1 MQNLRYA
8 LRGLRR
14 QPLFTL
20 IAVLTLAVGIGANTA
35 IFSLLYQVL
44 LQPLP
49 YAHEDRLVYVW
60 NTYPLMG
67 LQQASVSIPDYFDR
81 KTQAP
86 AIEDAAL
93 FNMRSLSLSEGE
105 PEQIRALRV
114 TPSFFSTLGRQPAL
128 GHAFTDGEAT
138 EGADQFAILTHNLWT
153 THFAS
158 DRSIVNKDIRLD
170 GLAYRVVGVL
180 PADFDLPARDIG
192 LLVPF
197 SFTANDKSDNSRG
210 NEFSMMIARLAP
222 GATREQLDAQMK
234 VIVNRNLD
242 RLPQFKGFATT
253 SGFGGYSVP
262 IREQLSGN
270 VRAPLLVLQVGVL
283 LVLLIACANVA
294 NLLLMRATGRHRE
307 IAIRSAIGAGRSH
320 VIRQLLVEGLVLSA
334 LGAIAGLAV
343 GVLGV
348 NALIAL
354 AADQLPGS
362 LSATISWP
370 LLGAAA
376 ALAVLTGLIFGLVPA
391 ASALKTNVISA
402 LRDDST
408 RGSAT
413 RNTGL
418 TRASLVVIE
427 VALAVM
433 LLIGAGLLIKS
444 FSKLQGVNPGFSTEN
459 VLTAQIMLPAKRYPD
474 ADRRRAF
481 WTQLVEQASGI
492 AGVTSVGLTSNVP
505 FSGNVSSG
513 SYGIV
518 GYTPGPNEAAPHGRQ
533 EVVGGDYFKAM
544 QIPLVAGRAFSISD
558 TATSAPVVVID
569 KYLVDRYFKGRDPIG
584 QQIQRG
590 GSQSP
595 PITIVGVV
603 GTINAIDLGQPVL
616 KERLY
621 YPVTQGNRA
630 GMAIM
635 IKTSLDPQTLVG
647 PLRDVV
653 RNLDPEQPLSNIRTM
668 DQWVSR
674 SLQTRRAP
682 TLLIAIF
689 GGVALVLSGIGIYG
703 VLAFGVAQRTREMGI
718 RQALG
723 ADRGTIV
730 KLVLGQGLKM
740 TMLGVV
746 LGLGGALGLSRYL
759 ESQLFGVGTRDI
771 AVFVGVAAILIA
783 VALAACYIPARRT
796 TRIDPMKA
804 LRDA

>member
-20 IAVLTLAVGIGANTA
+20 VAVLTLAVGIGANTA

-44 LQPLP
+44 LRPLP

-67 LQQASVSIPDYFDR
+67 LQQATVSIPDYLDR
-81 KTQAP
+81 RAQAP
-86 AIEDAAL
+86 AIEDATL
-93 FNMRSLSLSEGE
+93 FNTRSLSLSEGE

-114 TPSFFSTLGRQPAL
+114 TPSFFSTLGRQPVL
-128 GHAFTDGEAT
+128 GRGFTEADAT
-138 EGADQFAILTHNLWT
+138 EGADQYAILTHSLWT
-153 THFAS
+153 SHFAA
-158 DRSIVNKDIRLD
+158 DQSIVNRDIRLD
-170 GLAYRVVGVL
+170 GVAYRVVGVL
-180 PADFDLPARDIG
+180 PDDFDLPARDIG
-192 LLVPF
+192 MLVPF
-197 SFTANDKSDNSRG
+197 SFTANDRSDNARG

-234 VIVNRNLD
+234 AIVARNLD
-242 RLPQFKGFATT
+242 RLPQSRPFVTS
-253 SGFGGYSVP
+253 SGFSGYSVP

-270 VRAPLLVLQVGVL
+270 IRAPLLLLQVGVL

-307 IAIRSAIGAGRSH
+307 VAIRSAIGAGRGH
-320 VIRQLLVEGLVLSA
+320 VIRQLLVEGLVLSV
-334 LGAIAGLAV
+334 LGAFAGVVV

-348 NALIAL
+348 QALLAL
-354 AADQLPGS
+354 AADQLPGRLTAS
-362 LSATISWP
+362 LSWP
-370 LLGAAA
+370 LLGSAA
-376 ALAVLTGLIFGLVPA
+376 ALAILTGLVFGLVPA
-391 ASALKTNVISA
+391 ASALRTNVIGA

-413 RNTGL
+413 RATGI
-418 TRASLVVIE
+418 TRASLVVVE

-444 FSKLQGVNPGFSTEN
+444 FSKLQGVDPGFSADN
-459 VLTAQIMLPAKRYPD
+459 VLTAQITLPMKRYPD

-481 WTQLVEQASGI
+481 WAQLLDEVKAI
-492 AGVTSVGLTSNVP
+492 PGVTHAGLASNVP

-518 GYTPGPNEAAPHGRQ
+518 GYTLGPGETQPHGRQ
-533 EVVGGDYFKAM
+533 EVVGGDYFRAL
-544 QIPLVAGRAFSISD
+544 QIPLASGRWFDNTD
-558 TATSAPVVVID
+558 TATSGPVVVID
-569 KYLVDRYFKGRDPIG
+569 KYLVDRYFKNRDPLG
-584 QQIQRG
+584 QQITRG
-590 GSQSP
+590 GQTTY
-595 PITIVGVV
+595 TIVGVA
-603 GTINAIDLGQPVL
+603 GTINAIDLGQPVM

-621 YPVTQGNRA
+621 YPVTQQVRA
-630 GMAIM
+630 GMAVM
-635 IKTSLDPQTLVG
+635 LKTPLDPQALIG
-647 PLRDVV
+647 PLRDAV
-653 RNLDPEQPLSNIRTM
+653 RKIDREQPIANVRTM
-668 DQWVSR
+668 DQWMSR

-682 TLLIAIF
+682 TILIAVF
-689 GGVALVLSGIGIYG
+689 GGAALVLSGIGIYG

-723 ADRGTIV
+723 ADRGAIV
-730 KLVLGQGLKM
+730 KLVLGQGLRM
-740 TMLGVV
+740 TAIGVLLGW
-746 LGLGGALGLSRYL
+746 GGAVGLSRFL
-759 ESQLFGVGTRDI
+759 ESQLFGVSTRDV
-771 AVFVGVAAILIA
+771 AVFAGVAAILIA

-804 LRDA
+804 LRDAN